1 MKPDTWMGRL
11 AQFIAPVPPEPMQ
24 WIPPA
29 LSAAATAPPAA
40 MTPVLAHN
48 TPVAAEWQET
58 AWAYYR
64 QIGAARQGVE
74 WLANG
79 LSRCHLYVGLVQADG
94 VSDPMPV
101 QTDKP
106 VTEADQQE
114 DPDLPD
120 QATVDLAREILS
132 ELHDGAVGQG
142 EMLKRLAIHLLV
154 PGESWLIAYARP
166 PLLGAEATGIQ
177 IDAQAATGEDAGTAW
192 AVVSRHEWQPAESGG
207 VRVKLPRHP
216 QRGADG
222 WVELPAES
230 TVVIPVYQA
239 DPEDALRATSR
250 FESIV
255 RDLDELDGLSRRV
268 AADILSRL
276 VGAGVFAVPESA
288 ILIGGPTGMTPLNGD
303 PLVTQLMSAA
313 STAVKNPDSPSAHVP
328 IMLKISDEAI
338 AKLQHLTFA
347 TPFDA
352 QVPVLRDAARKAVAV
367 GLDIPANV
375 VLGVEDLNHWCADET
390 TEILTY
396 NGWRAHNEIEA
407 GDLVLTV
414 DHHSG
419 QPEWQPVDEINRWRV
434 EDHEMVA
441 LDGPGHSSLTTPNH
455 RWPVLRNGER
465 TWTTTAELQRC
476 DLLLLPGVLGRAD
489 MPLLTEHDS
498 VPVSECQQSTVDYT
512 GVIWCPTTGNRTWV
526 ARRNG
531 HVFLTG
537 NSAWS
542 IDEQAIKSHLGPLAS
557 TICTTLTREV
567 LWPVLR
573 AAGHERVERLAV
585 WWNAEAITLR
595 PDRSTTTLQAHLQ
608 GIIGGR
614 AARRVLSFGEEDAP
628 SPEELAAAAAAKNPP
643 PAGGDGDGSGGG
655 RAPDEGGQPTQGDQ
669 PNPPKQPTG
678 QEPQKV
684 PAPA

>member
-11 AQFIAPVPPEPMQ
+11 AQLIAPMPPTPTQ

-40 MTPVLAHN
+40 MTPVLAQN
-48 TPVAAEWQET
+48 TPVAAAWQET

-79 LSRCHLYVGLVQADG
+79 LSRCHLYVGLVAPDG

-106 VTEADQQE
+106 VTDADQQE

-166 PLLGAEATGIQ
+166 PLLGAPATGMQ
-177 IDAQAATGEDAGTAW
+177 QDATAAGGEEAGTAW

-216 QRGADG
+216 QRAADG
-222 WVELPAES
+222 WVELPGES

-276 VGAGVFAVPESA
+276 VGAGMVAVPESA
-288 ILIGGPTGMTPLNGD
+288 VLVGANAGMTSLNGD
-303 PLVTQLMSAA
+303 PLIAQIMSAA
-313 STAVKNPDSPSAHVP
+313 STAIKNPDSPSAHVP

-347 TPFDA
+347 TPFD
-352 QVPVLRDAARKAVAV
+352 QQIPVLRDAARKAVAV
-367 GLDIPANV
+367 GLDIPSSV
-375 VLGVEDLNHWCADET
+375 VLGVEDLNHW
-390 TEILTY
+390 
-396 NGWRAHNEIEA
+396 
-407 GDLVLTV
+407 
-414 DHHSG
+414 
-419 QPEWQPVDEINRWRV
+419 
-434 EDHEMVA
+434 
-441 LDGPGHSSLTTPNH
+441 
-455 RWPVLRNGER
+455 
-465 TWTTTAELQRC
+465 
-476 DLLLLPGVLGRAD
+476 
-489 MPLLTEHDS
+489 
-498 VPVSECQQSTVDYT
+498 
-512 GVIWCPTTGNRTWV
+512 
-526 ARRNG
+526 
-531 HVFLTG
+531 
-537 NSAWS
+537 SAWS

-573 AAGHERVERLAV
+573 AAGHDRVERLTV

-595 PDRSTTTLQAHLQ
+595 PDRSQTTLQAHLQ
-608 GIIGGR
+608 RIIGGR
-614 AARRVLSFGEEDAP
+614 AARRELSYGEEDAP
-628 SPEELAAAAAAKNPP
+628 TPEELAAAPAQNTP
-643 PAGGDGDGSGGG
+643 PAADAGDQQNQDGQGQGDAGGG
-655 RAPDEGGQPTQGDQ
+655 RAPDEGGQPSPGDR
-669 PNPPKQPTG
+669 PNPPAQPTG
-678 QEPQKV
+678 AEPATAPV

>member
-1 MKPDTWMGRL
+1 VKPDTWMGRF
-11 AQFIAPVPPEPMQ
+11 AQWIAPTPPTLMP
-24 WIPPA
+24 WVPPA

-48 TPVAAEWQET
+48 TPVAAGWQET

-64 QIGAARQGVE
+64 QTGAARQGVE

-79 LSRCHLYVGLVQADG
+79 LSRCHLYVGLVATDG
-94 VSDPMPV
+94 VADPMPV
-101 QTDKP
+101 QVDKP
-106 VTEADQQE
+106 VTEQDQQE

-166 PLLGAEATGIQ
+166 PLLGDPATGMQ
-177 IDAQAATGEDAGTAW
+177 NTVQAAGGEEAGTAW
-192 AVVSRHEWQPAESGG
+192 AVVSRNEWQPGENGS

-230 TVVIPVYQA
+230 TVVIPVYQP

-288 ILIGGPTGMTPLNGD
+288 VVVGGSPSMTALTGD
-303 PLVTQLMSAA
+303 PLISQIMGAA

-328 IMLKISDEAI
+328 IILKISDEAI

-347 TPFDA
+347 TPFD
-352 QVPVLRDAARKAVAV
+352 QQIPVLRDAARKAVAV

-375 VLGVEDLNHWCADET
+375 VLGVEDLNHW
-390 TEILTY
+390 
-396 NGWRAHNEIEA
+396 
-407 GDLVLTV
+407 
-414 DHHSG
+414 
-419 QPEWQPVDEINRWRV
+419 
-434 EDHEMVA
+434 
-441 LDGPGHSSLTTPNH
+441 
-455 RWPVLRNGER
+455 
-465 TWTTTAELQRC
+465 
-476 DLLLLPGVLGRAD
+476 
-489 MPLLTEHDS
+489 
-498 VPVSECQQSTVDYT
+498 
-512 GVIWCPTTGNRTWV
+512 
-526 ARRNG
+526 
-531 HVFLTG
+531 
-537 NSAWS
+537 SAWS

-573 AAGHERVERLAV
+573 AAGHDRVERLAV

-595 PDRSTTTLQAHLQ
+595 PDRSQTTLQAHQ
-608 GIIGGR
+608 QRIIGGR

-628 SPEELAAAAAAKNPP
+628 TPEELAAPAAMTQP
-643 PAGGDGDGSGGG
+643 PATPGEAPDQGDGGAGDGK
-655 RAPDEGGQPTQGDQ
+655 APDEGGQPTPGDQ
-669 PNPPKQPTG
+669 PNPPTQPTG
-678 QEPQKV
+678 QEPQKPPV